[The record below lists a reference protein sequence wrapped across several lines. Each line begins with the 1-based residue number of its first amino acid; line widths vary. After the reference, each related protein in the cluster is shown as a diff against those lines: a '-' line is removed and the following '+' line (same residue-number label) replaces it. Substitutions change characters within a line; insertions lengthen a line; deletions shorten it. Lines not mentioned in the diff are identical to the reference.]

1 MFKIFI
7 YVLYNVYK
15 IFYLLKKNLYDIYLD
30 FNFIYEFYI
39 VFVNGYYYLVLQNK
53 FIVYVDDL
61 IFSFGCGIYQKIYFV
76 C

>member
-1 MFKIFI
+1 MFKIFK

-39 VFVNGYYYLVLQNK
+39 VFVNGYNYLVL
-53 FIVYVDDL
+53 
-61 IFSFGCGIYQKIYFV
+61 
-76 C
+76 